1 MPLHQSAG
9 QPAALDNRSDIDAS
23 PASLRLLADGI
34 VLEQRALADAIAR
47 LSTTLES
54 LRGRDAVFS
63 AAVAPLEPC
72 GPGTSVSQSLPPTI
86 GSPAIA
92 VYCLGSFQMC
102 LSGTP
107 MDTWRAV
114 KPRAL
119 FQYLVS
125 HRQRPVPREA
135 LIDALWPNPETAPA
149 STALKV
155 VVHRVRKLLRL
166 TAREVEIQAT
176 EDGYWLDGADLWVD
190 VEEFERWCLAGRR
203 YDADGRWADAAA
215 CYAHAA
221 ELYRGDFLEDVA
233 EEWVVLRRERLKDQ
247 YLHAL
252 ARLTDA
258 AFANLDFQQCI
269 EHCQQILAHDPCR
282 EQAYR
287 ILMLCYARLGQRG
300 RVRRWYEVCVRTL
313 RGELEVE
320 PEPETQATYRRAMAG
335 DLSESRVVRVLTG
348 ESPAGNRQ
356 ETYAR

>member
-1 MPLHQSAG
+1 MPLHQPAG
-9 QPAALDNRSDIDAS
+9 QPAALDNRDDIDAS
-23 PASLRLLADGI
+23 PATLRLLADGI

-47 LSTTLES
+47 LSTTLDS
-54 LRGRDAVFS
+54 LRGRDPVFGGTAKPTES
-63 AAVAPLEPC
+63 RGAAAQIASPV
-72 GPGTSVSQSLPPTI
+72 QPPV

-107 MDTWRAV
+107 MDTWRAI

-166 TAREVEIQAT
+166 TARQVEIQAT

-203 YDADGRWADAAA
+203 CDADGRFSEAAA
-215 CYAHAA
+215 CYGRATN
-221 ELYRGDFLEDVA
+221 LYRGDFLEDVS
-233 EEWVVLRRERLKDQ
+233 EECGRCAASSTSIQSRRRKRRIGARWRATCRNPTRSACLPASHPRVTARKHTRANVG
-247 YLHAL
+247 YL
-252 ARLTDA
+252 
-258 AFANLDFQQCI
+258 
-269 EHCQQILAHDPCR
+269 
-282 EQAYR
+282 
-287 ILMLCYARLGQRG
+287 
-300 RVRRWYEVCVRTL
+300 
-313 RGELEVE
+313 
-320 PEPETQATYRRAMAG
+320 
-335 DLSESRVVRVLTG
+335 
-348 ESPAGNRQ
+348 
-356 ETYAR
+356 